1 MCCGFYLMGVRYCQK
16 EGNAMKKIWMTLD
29 EKNWNAER
37 KYQVCIWTLA
47 LLGAALGGLLW
58 LALSH
63 VALGTLDWCVVFLGM
78 PVLLAPIAV
87 FLYSCRHP
95 FH

>member
-1 MCCGFYLMGVRYCQK
+1 
-16 EGNAMKKIWMTLD
+16 MKKFWMTLD

-37 KYQVCIWTLA
+37 KYQVSIWTLA

-58 LALSH
+58 LALSP
-63 VALGTLDWCVVFLGM
+63 VVLGTLDWCAVFLGT